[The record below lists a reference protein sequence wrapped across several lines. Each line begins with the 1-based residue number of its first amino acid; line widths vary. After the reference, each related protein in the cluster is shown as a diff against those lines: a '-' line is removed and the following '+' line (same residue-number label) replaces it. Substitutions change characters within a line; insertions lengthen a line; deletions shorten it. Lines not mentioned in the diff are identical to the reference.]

1 MKSILIKLKGHPHVQ
16 KGTAY
21 TILFAMGF
29 CHLLNDMIQSVIP
42 AMYPVLK
49 DNFGFTFAQIGIITL
64 VFQLTSSVFQPFVG
78 QYADRRPQPY
88 SLSAGMCFTLTGL
101 LLLAF
106 ASNFFL
112 ILLAV
117 AIIGCGSSVFHP
129 EASRVAQIASGGQE
143 KSGPVY
149 FSSRRKRRKRHRTIT
164 RRIDYY
170 SLRATCRRVVF
181 NRSITRLCHTGTGRI
196 LVQADAF
203 PNRNVASSST
213 NDKL

>member
-42 AMYPVLK
+42 AMYPVVK

-129 EASRVAQIASGGQE
+129 EASRVAQIASGGR
-143 KSGPVY
+143 KSLAQSIFQVGGNGGSAIGP
-149 FSSRRKRRKRHRTIT
+149 
-164 RRIDYY
+164 
-170 SLRATCRRVVF
+170 LRATCRRVVF
-181 NRSITRLCHTGTGRI
+181 NRSIARLCHTGAGRI

>member
-129 EASRVAQIASGGQE
+129 EASRVAQIASGAG
-143 KSGPVY
+143 KVWPSL
-149 FSSRRKRRKRHRTIT
+149 FSSRRKRRKRHRATT

-181 NRSITRLCHTGTGRI
+181 NCSIARLCHTGTGRI

-213 NDKL
+213 NDEL

>member
-117 AIIGCGSSVFHP
+117 AIIGCGLGIPPRRHP
-129 EASRVAQIASGGQE
+129 EWHKEHSGARKSLAQSIFQVGGN
-143 KSGPVY
+143 GGNA
-149 FSSRRKRRKRHRTIT
+149 HRTIT

-170 SLRATCRRVVF
+170 SLRATCRSGGFRSQHCSPLPQLARVGY
-181 NRSITRLCHTGTGRI
+181 GT
-196 LVQADAF
+196 
-203 PNRNVASSST
+203 S
-213 NDKL
+213 